1 MTTFDGTYF
10 IGLMSGTSV
19 DGIDG
24 ALMQMRAAPDGA
36 LHPHQLA
43 RASVDMPPDLR
54 RELLALNDSGLD
66 ELHRAAL
73 AANALVGCYA
83 DTVAQLLDRAH
94 IAPADIVAI
103 GAHGQTV
110 RHRPNEGYT
119 LQLNA
124 PALLAELTQI
134 AVVAD
139 FRTRDVAA
147 GGQGAPLAPI
157 FHHAVFSTDR
167 PRAVL
172 NLGGIANVTALR
184 PNVPPIGFDTG
195 PANALL
201 DLWCLRHTGQP
212 FDADGAWGNTG
223 TCDDALLADWI
234 ASDAWLAAA
243 PPKSTGRDHFNAE
256 WLDRRIPQ
264 GYADRPTW
272 REDIQATLLHLTAAT
287 VAQAI
292 AQQASDVE
300 DVLVCGGG
308 SRNGALMR
316 ALAARLNRPIALTDS
331 VGVAAQDA
339 EAMAFAWLAYA
350 HCARIPAGI
359 PEVTGVRG
367 PRVLGAY
374 YPA

>member
-1 MTTFDGTYF
+1 MITFDGSYF

-24 ALMQMRAAPDGA
+24 ALMQMRAASDGS

-54 RELLALNDSGLD
+54 LELLALNESGSD

-73 AANALVGCYA
+73 AANALVRCYA
-83 DTVAQLLDRAH
+83 DTVAQLLHRAR
-94 IAPADIVAI
+94 IAPTDIVAI

-110 RHRPNEGYT
+110 RHRPQEGYT

-124 PALLAELTQI
+124 PALLAELAQI

-157 FHHAVFSTDR
+157 FHHAVFSTNR

-184 PNVPPIGFDTG
+184 PGLPPIGFDTG

-212 FDADGAWGNTG
+212 FDADGAWGRTG
-223 TCDDALLADWI
+223 TCDDALLAEWI

-256 WLDRRIPQ
+256 WLDQRIPH
-264 GYADRPTW
+264 GYAALATW
-272 REDIQATLLHLTAAT
+272 REDIQATLVQLTAAT
-287 VAQAI
+287 VAQAV
-292 AQQASDVE
+292 AQQAPDVE

-316 ALAARLNRPIALTDS
+316 ALGARLNRPIALTDTA
-331 VGVAAQDA
+331 GVAAQDA

-359 PEVTGVRG
+359 PAVTGVRG